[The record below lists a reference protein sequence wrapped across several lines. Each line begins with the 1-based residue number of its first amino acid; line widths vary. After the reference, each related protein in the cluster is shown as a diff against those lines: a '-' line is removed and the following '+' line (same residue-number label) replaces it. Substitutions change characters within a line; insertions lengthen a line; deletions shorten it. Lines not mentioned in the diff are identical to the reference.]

1 MKKYIYLLVIGF
13 SIVKIQAQNVA
24 DGLRL
29 GQSGIN
35 GTARFQAMSGA
46 FGSLGGDFSA
56 INVNPAG
63 SAIFNNNQWSIS
75 LSDNILKNSTNYFG
89 DKTKSDKNSVNFNQ
103 AAGVFVFE
111 NYDTKSDWNK
121 FSLAIN
127 YENVSNFDN
136 DVFSVGTNNNSLANY
151 FLSYANTG
159 NGGAP
164 IPQELVNRNS
174 NESVESLYNYLTS
187 NEVFQNYPNIST
199 FAAQQA
205 MLAFYGQGNIIDADN
220 LSNPNSTYFSNVRPG
235 GKYFQRNS
243 SVTRGQNSKV
253 NFNVSAQY
261 QKWLSIGVNLN
272 SHFTDYKESTIFTE
286 TNNNPNDA
294 FDRVK
299 SIQFN
304 NDIHTFG
311 SGFSLQIGAIA
322 KVNDMLRLGLAYE
335 SPTWYELNDELT
347 QSLKTIESSTSFT
360 DDKFNNI
367 DPNTVNIYEPYQ
379 IQTPI
384 KFTGSAALIFAKK
397 GLVSLD
403 ITRTDY
409 SNTTFGPV
417 RDFDDLN
424 KEISDRLTSSLTIKL
439 GGEYR
444 INKWSLRGGYRL
456 EQSPYKNKK
465 VMGDLYGIS
474 TGIGYNWGDTK
485 LDVSYAYSKRNN
497 QNQFFKQ
504 GLTDFSTTTGI
515 NNNVTLTLVF
525 EL

>member
-1 MKKYIYLLVIGF
+1 MKKYIYLLIIGF
-13 SIVKIQAQNVA
+13 SIVNIQAQNIS

-29 GQSGIN
+29 GLSGIN

-63 SAIFNNNQWSIS
+63 SAIFSNNQWSIS
-75 LSDNILKNSTNYFG
+75 LSNNVLKNSTNYFG
-89 DKTKSDKNSVNFNQ
+89 EKNKTDKNSVNLNQ

-111 NYDTKSDWNK
+111 NFDTKSDWNK

-136 DVFSVGTNNNSLANY
+136 NVFSAGINNNSVADY
-151 FLSYANTG
+151 FLSYANA
-159 NGGAP
+159 NGTLGGIFLGEIKKNNYNQLNFADQQAWLGYKAFIINP
-164 IPQELVNRNS
+164 IPFAPPVGQQPDFND
-174 NESVESLYNYLTS
+174 
-187 NEVFQNYPNIST
+187 PNISS
-199 FAAQQA
+199 
-205 MLAFYGQGNIIDADN
+205 YSSNIR
-220 LSNPNSTYFSNVRPG
+220 LG
-235 GKYFQRNS
+235 GKYLQKNS
-243 SVTRGQNSKV
+243 FVSKGQNSKV
-253 NFNVSAQY
+253 NFNASAQY

-286 TNNNPNDA
+286 TNSNPNNSN
-294 FDRVK
+294 DRVK

-311 SGFSLQIGAIA
+311 SGFSLQIGFIA
-322 KVNDMLRLGLAYE
+322 KMNEMLRVGASFE
-335 SPTWYELNDELT
+335 SPTWYDLNDELT
-347 QSLKTIESSTSFT
+347 QSVQTIVSSTTFIE
-360 DDKFNNI
+360 DKFNKV
-367 DPNTVNIYEPYQ
+367 DPKTVNIYEPYQ
-379 IQTPI
+379 LQTPS
-384 KFTGSAALIFAKK
+384 KLTGSASLIFAKK

-409 SNTTFGPV
+409 SNTTFGPEK
-417 RDFDDLN
+417 DFEKLN
-424 KEISDRLTSSLTIKL
+424 NNLTDKLSSSLAFKL

-474 TGIGYNWGDTK
+474 SGFGYNWGDTK
-485 LDVSYAYSKRNN
+485 LDVSYAYSKRNY